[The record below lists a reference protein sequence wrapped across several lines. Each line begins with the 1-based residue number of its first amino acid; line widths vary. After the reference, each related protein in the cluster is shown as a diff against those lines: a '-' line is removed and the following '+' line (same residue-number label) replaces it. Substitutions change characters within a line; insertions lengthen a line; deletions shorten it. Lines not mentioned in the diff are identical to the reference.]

1 MNEKLKWWLALWWA
15 IWLWYLN
22 SDIVHKAVNN
32 VVEWVDHILGY
43 AWKWL
48 SIATPILLPLG
59 LSAGAGY
66 LWKKLVWDK
75 VKKWEVDTY
84 WNTAAIWAWAAAL
97 WTFWKYN
104 IFAKLGIAWAAW
116 PIAGAWATLLAWTA
130 LYKKYWLYWATLATA
145 TAATLAYWGSAF
157 LLSHLWLYAADKLL
171 FWNYL
176 RDKFGSVKR

>member
-1 MNEKLKWWLALWWA
+1 MNEKLRWWLALWWA

-22 SDIVHKAVNN
+22 SDIVHKAVNTVSKQINN
-32 VVEWVDHILGY
+32 VIWGV
-43 AWKWL
+43 WKWL
-48 SIATPILLPLG
+48 TAVSPVAIPLG
-59 LSAGAGY
+59 IAAGTGY

-75 VKKWEVDTY
+75 VWKWEVDTY
-84 WNTAAIWAWAAAL
+84 WNTAAIWAWALWL
-97 WTFWKYN
+97 WTFWWN
-104 IFAKLGIAWAAW
+104 ILSAAAA
-116 PIAGAWATLLAWTA
+116 PTVAGLWWTLLAWTA